1 MTASKD
7 YKDKAAALKAE
18 LAEVEKA
25 EKEARYEE
33 KRKEAAARRAA
44 YDKELEDAINTGCYD
59 VAGFKKKY
67 PHAYEDALAHAKEVC
82 DGEDVEVIADELDVI
97 MGIVERAVSE
107 L

>member
-1 MTASKD
+1 MTTSKD

-25 EKEARYEE
+25 EKEARREE
-33 KRKEAAARRAA
+33 KLKGAAAERAA
-44 YDKELEDAINTGCYD
+44 YDKELEDAINAACYD

-67 PHAYEDALAHAKEVC
+67 PRTYEDALAHAKEVC
-82 DGEDVEVIADELDVI
+82 DGEDVEIVAEELGSI
-97 MGIVERAVSE
+97 MDIVEHAVSE